1 MKKWETTWVWYG
13 DWRTIPLWP
22 FYTFSWFPVV
32 FCDCWPSLPAAS
44 CGCYKGLA
52 GWRCPSAYWPA
63 SGSDTAPVKVYSTS
77 QSYSTG
83 TDNYN
88 QLILYKGKYRPFIY
102 FHPFCRYHQC
112 ENFTWNNFFYF
123 FGYCDQVIKLVDPAS
138 ESIQFIIHFYQSF
151 FSPECHITETKP
163 WAWKKSGWNT
173 LIIVCRCKRAK
184 IKWEKITLY
193 TWVSLLQ
200 KMVKR
205 LKKKL
210 FTGFYCSI

>member
-1 MKKWETTWVWYG
+1 MNKWETTWVWYG

-63 SGSDTAPVKVYSTS
+63 SGSDIGPVNVYSTR

-83 TDNYN
+83 TENYN
-88 QLILYKGKYRPFIY
+88 QLILYKGKYWSFLLLSSLSSVWE
-102 FHPFCRYHQC
+102 FHMEQF
-112 ENFTWNNFFYF
+112 F

-151 FSPECHITETKP
+151 FSQECHITETKP
-163 WAWKKSGWNT
+163 WAW
-173 LIIVCRCKRAK
+173 
-184 IKWEKITLY
+184 
-193 TWVSLLQ
+193 
-200 KMVKR
+200 
-205 LKKKL
+205 
-210 FTGFYCSI
+210 

>member
-1 MKKWETTWVWYG
+1 MIVDHHYQLLLVAVTKVWQDGGVPQLTDPRLVLIQRLSMCTVHVKAILQELKITTNWYSIKG
-13 DWRTIPLWP
+13 NIGPSFIFIPFAPIISVRISHGTI
-22 FYTFSWFPVV
+22 FSFL
-32 FCDCWPSLPAAS
+32 FC
-44 CGCYKGLA
+44 
-52 GWRCPSAYWPA
+52 
-63 SGSDTAPVKVYSTS
+63 
-77 QSYSTG
+77 
-83 TDNYN
+83 
-88 QLILYKGKYRPFIY
+88 
-102 FHPFCRYHQC
+102 
-112 ENFTWNNFFYF
+112 
-123 FGYCDQVIKLVDPAS
+123 YCDQVIKLVDPAS

-151 FSPECHITETKP
+151 FSRECHITETKP
-163 WAWKKSGWNT
+163 WAWKKSGWNS